1 MRLSGPINS
10 SMEVTMKNISGHHR
24 RKPSDNL
31 VEQSG
36 GAVKYLGYVIEY
48 DMSSSSWLLS
58 GKHVGSISNLSKR
71 LGLNVETHDI
81 GMFLERHGYVF
92 RTPFG

>member
-1 MRLSGPINS
+1 
-10 SMEVTMKNISGHHR
+10 MKNKSGHHR
-24 RKPSDNL
+24 RNPSDNL

-36 GAVKYLGYVIEY
+36 GPVKYLGYVVEY
-48 DMSSSSWLLS
+48 DMGSSFSWILS
-58 GKHVGSISNLSKR
+58 GKHVGSVSSLSKR

-92 RTPFG
+92 RLFFG